1 MNTATISAP
10 SPTLAQAP
18 AKRSL
23 DAVLAPLD
31 EIAARSPSF
40 IRKSLGEFESAGRTY
55 SLPRYIYLGPQ
66 GGGDVIRLGIF
77 AAIHGDEPAG
87 ALALA
92 RFVAALERNPD
103 IAKGYALFL
112 YPVCNPTGFE
122 DGTRH
127 ARSGRD
133 LNREFWNHS
142 AQPEVRHLESEI
154 CLHAF
159 HGIITLHTDDT
170 SDGLYGF
177 VSRDVLSE
185 FLLEPALASAERFLP
200 RNQSRVIDGFPA
212 TNGIINRGYH
222 GMLQAP
228 PGLPQPPFEITFE
241 TPHQAPLEPQ
251 LNAFSAALQ
260 TILTEYSQ
268 FMAFAQNI

>member
-1 MNTATISAP
+1 MPDLTSAP
-10 SPTLAQAP
+10 VLAPT
-18 AKRSL
+18 SL
-23 DAVLAPLD
+23 PLDTVLAPLD

-40 IRKSLGEFESAGRTY
+40 IRKSLGQFESEGRTY

-87 ALALA
+87 TLALA
-92 RFVAALERNPD
+92 RFVTALERNPD
-103 IAKGYALFL
+103 IAKGYALFI

-142 AQPEVRHLESEI
+142 TQPEVRHLESEI
-154 CLHAF
+154 YLHAF

-200 RNQSRVIDGFPA
+200 RNLGHVIDGFPA

-222 GMLQAP
+222 GMLQSP

-241 TPHQAPLEPQ
+241 TPHRAPLEAQ